1 MRVAEIKAEL
11 LERQIDFSD
20 CFDKDGL
27 ADKLVKA
34 RAGLVQ
40 PRGVA
45 VAPGGGGRAIPEG
58 AIDGSINTPA
68 GAAKGVEYG
77 AETRL
82 GEEDMD
88 AAFKA
93 AGWTGEQA
101 DSASVD
107 TSRSPGMNRNFGS
120 VSQSDFKKPYTRPRD
135 R

>member
-20 CFDKDGL
+20 CFDKDGVV
-27 ADKLVKA
+27 DKLVKA

-40 PRGVA
+40 PRGAA
-45 VAPGGGGRAIPEG
+45 VAPGGRAIPEG

-68 GAAKGVEYG
+68 GAAKGSEYG

-101 DSASVD
+101 DSASAD

-120 VSQSDFKKPYTRPRD
+120 VPQSDFLMIW
-135 R
+135 